1 MASTTTSAGFHCP
14 SPDSREPVTPSG
26 LRPIRASARRAI
38 TCCSRSLGRGFPAWP
53 RLFGS
58 GSRRPC
64 SWRSSPGSAERAPVP
79 AGARPTA
86 PRSPWQNG
94 HAERL
99 IGSLRREC
107 LDHAVVFGER
117 HLRHMLLSYLAY
129 YNGARTHLSLN
140 KDAPVPRAVQAA
152 GRIHASPILGGLHHQ
167 YVRI

>member
-1 MASTTTSAGFHCP
+1 MAEWTCGTADWLAP
-14 SPDSREPVTPSG
+14 
-26 LRPIRASARRAI
+26 ARM
-38 TCCSRSLGRGFPAWP
+38 
-53 RLFGS
+53 
-58 GSRRPC
+58 
-64 SWRSSPGSAERAPVP
+64 
-79 AGARPTA
+79 
-86 PRSPWQNG
+86 
-94 HAERL
+94 
-99 IGSLRREC
+99 